1 LLSLDL
7 GRDSCYRARRA
18 NSFSTEE
25 RPASRLQEHVVF
37 DSSTHFLIAHEWAY
51 GLTEVFHIV
60 SMAVGIGLIALV
72 DLRVLGAGI
81 PASPQ
86 RLLRATMMA
95 SMVGLIV
102 AITSGFLILSTD
114 PVRYVNHPTMRLKL
128 VLIVVALVFNY
139 TVHNRLVGGG
149 YSVVTSRSIAAGSLA
164 IWVTIVF
171 SGIFYAFT

>member
-1 LLSLDL
+1 MFDP
-7 GRDSCYRARRA
+7 
-18 NSFSTEE
+18 STN
-25 RPASRLQEHVVF
+25 
-37 DSSTHFLIAHEWAY
+37 FLIAHEWAY

-81 PASPQ
+81 LPASPQ
-86 RLLRATMMA
+86 RLLRETMMA

-102 AITSGFLILSTD
+102 AITSGFLISSTD
-114 PVRYVNHPTMRLKL
+114 PVRYFNHPTMRFKL
-128 VLIVVALVFNY
+128 LLIVVALVFNY
-139 TVHNRLVGGG
+139 AVHNRLVSGG
-149 YSVVTSRSIAAGSLA
+149 YSLVTSRSVAAASLA

>member
-1 LLSLDL
+1 M
-7 GRDSCYRARRA
+7 
-18 NSFSTEE
+18 
-25 RPASRLQEHVVF
+25 F

-81 PASPQ
+81 LLASPQ

-114 PVRYVNHPTMRLKL
+114 PVRYFNHPTMRLKL
-128 VLIVVALVFNY
+128 LLIVVALVFNY
-139 TVHNRLVGGG
+139 AVHNRLVSGG
-149 YSVVTSRSIAAGSLA
+149 YSLVTSRCVAAGSLA

>member
-1 LLSLDL
+1 M
-7 GRDSCYRARRA
+7 
-18 NSFSTEE
+18 
-25 RPASRLQEHVVF
+25 F

-51 GLTEVFHIV
+51 GLTEIFHIV

-81 PASPQ
+81 LLASPQ

-114 PVRYVNHPTMRLKL
+114 PVRYFNHPTMRLKL
-128 VLIVVALVFNY
+128 LLIVVALVFNY
-139 TVHNRLVGGG
+139 AVHNRLVSGG
-149 YSVVTSRSIAAGSLA
+149 YSLAASRCVAAGSLA

>member
-1 LLSLDL
+1 M
-7 GRDSCYRARRA
+7 
-18 NSFSTEE
+18 
-25 RPASRLQEHVVF
+25 F

-51 GLTEVFHIV
+51 GLTEIFHIV

-81 PASPQ
+81 LLASPQ

-114 PVRYVNHPTMRLKL
+114 PVRYFNHPTMRLKL
-128 VLIVVALVFNY
+128 LLIVVALVFNY
-139 TVHNRLVGGG
+139 AVHNRLVSGG
-149 YSVVTSRSIAAGSLA
+149 YSRVTSRGVAAGSLA

>member
-1 LLSLDL
+1 MFDP
-7 GRDSCYRARRA
+7 
-18 NSFSTEE
+18 STN
-25 RPASRLQEHVVF
+25 
-37 DSSTHFLIAHEWAY
+37 FLNVHEWAY

-72 DLRVLGAGI
+72 DLRVLGAGF

-114 PVRYVNHPTMRLKL
+114 PVRYFNHPTMRLKL
-128 VLIVVALVFNY
+128 LLIVVALVFNY
-139 TVHNRLVGGG
+139 AVHNRLVRGG
-149 YSVVTSRSIAAGSLA
+149 YSLVASRCVAAGSLA

>member
-1 LLSLDL
+1 M
-7 GRDSCYRARRA
+7 
-18 NSFSTEE
+18 
-25 RPASRLQEHVVF
+25 F

-81 PASPQ
+81 LPASPQ
-86 RLLRATMMA
+86 RLLRETMMA

-114 PVRYVNHPTMRLKL
+114 PVSYFNHPTMRLKL
-128 VLIVVALVFNY
+128 LLIVVALVFNY
-139 TVHNRLVGGG
+139 AVHNRLVSGG
-149 YSVVTSRSIAAGSLA
+149 YSLVTSRSVAAASLA

>member
-1 LLSLDL
+1 M
-7 GRDSCYRARRA
+7 
-18 NSFSTEE
+18 
-25 RPASRLQEHVVF
+25 F

-51 GLTEVFHIV
+51 GLTEIFHIV

-81 PASPQ
+81 LLASPQ

-114 PVRYVNHPTMRLKL
+114 PVRYFNHPTMRLKL
-128 VLIVVALVFNY
+128 LLIVVALVFNY
-139 TVHNRLVGGG
+139 AVHNRLVSGG
-149 YSVVTSRSIAAGSLA
+149 YSLMTSRCVAAGSLA

>member
-1 LLSLDL
+1 M
-7 GRDSCYRARRA
+7 
-18 NSFSTEE
+18 
-25 RPASRLQEHVVF
+25 F

-72 DLRVLGAGI
+72 DLRVFGAGI
-81 PASPQ
+81 LPASPE

-114 PVRYVNHPTMRLKL
+114 PVRYFNHPTMRLKL
-128 VLIVVALVFNY
+128 LLIVVALVFNY
-139 TVHNRLVGGG
+139 VVHNRLVSGG
-149 YSVVTSRSIAAGSLA
+149 YSPVTSRCVAAGSLA

>member
-1 LLSLDL
+1 M
-7 GRDSCYRARRA
+7 
-18 NSFSTEE
+18 
-25 RPASRLQEHVVF
+25 F

-51 GLTEVFHIV
+51 GLTEIFHIV

-81 PASPQ
+81 LLASPQ

-114 PVRYVNHPTMRLKL
+114 PVRYFNHPTMRLKL
-128 VLIVVALVFNY
+128 LLIVVALVFNY
-139 TVHNRLVGGG
+139 AVHNRLVSGG
-149 YSVVTSRSIAAGSLA
+149 YSRVTSRCVAAGSLA

>member
-1 LLSLDL
+1 M
-7 GRDSCYRARRA
+7 
-18 NSFSTEE
+18 
-25 RPASRLQEHVVF
+25 F

-72 DLRVLGAGI
+72 DLRVLGAGVLS
-81 PASPQ
+81 ASPQ

-102 AITSGFLILSTD
+102 AMTSGFLILSTD
-114 PVRYVNHPTMRLKL
+114 PVRYFNHPTMRLKL
-128 VLIVVALVFNY
+128 LLIVVALVFNY
-139 TVHNRLVGGG
+139 AVHNRLVSGG
-149 YSVVTSRSIAAGSLA
+149 YSVATTRSVAAGSLA
-164 IWVTIVF
+164 IWITIVF